1 MKLQRLALHHLTT
14 NRELSAR
21 VGLYLQQYTNWNYS
35 WGDNVHIPAG
45 ISVLLIP
52 AEMFLS
58 HRKRYRKNQISFLEL
73 AYGDAQY
80 LVDCYLAE
88 CDDFL
93 KNNWDNAEL
102 YYRIT
107 RLACRELFQL
117 QSPAIIVRPTFIEAH
132 SQTVS
137 ISAREYGILKILIQN
152 INQVVPR
159 SVFSQILLE
168 RKDKAHTNNYA
179 DDRIIDVYICAIRK
193 KLRKLFP
200 KETVQHMLQSAYSLG
215 YRLVGSMC
223 E

>member
-1 MKLQRLALHHLTT
+1 MRLQRLALHHLTT
-14 NRELSAR
+14 NRKLITR
-21 VGLYLQQYTNWNYS
+21 VELYLRQYTDWNYS

-45 ISVLLIP
+45 TSVLLIP
-52 AEMFLS
+52 AELFLS

-73 AYGDAQY
+73 VYGESRY

-107 RLACRELFQL
+107 RLTCRELFQL

-132 SQTVS
+132 SQTVA

-159 SVFSQILLE
+159 SVFTQILLE
-168 RKDKAHTNNYA
+168 REGNDNGPT
-179 DDRIIDVYICAIRK
+179 DDRIIDVYICSIRK
-193 KLRKLFP
+193 KMRKLLS
-200 KETVQHMLQSAYSLG
+200 KESVQHMLQSVYSSG
-215 YRLVGSMC
+215 YRLVGSIC
-223 E
+223 G